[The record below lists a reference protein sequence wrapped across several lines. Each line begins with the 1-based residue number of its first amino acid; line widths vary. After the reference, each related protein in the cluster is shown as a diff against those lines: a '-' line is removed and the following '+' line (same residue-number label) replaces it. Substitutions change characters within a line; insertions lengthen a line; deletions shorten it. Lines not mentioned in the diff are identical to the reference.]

1 MVPAEEMRTT
11 LASCSTALT
20 LLLGDTVTSAL
31 CVTND
36 LGLKGWTVLPLA
48 VESTE
53 LHVDSVFLERPV
65 RPENIDP
72 DTATCQNLISSLWAN
87 MPSDGVERSSE
98 RNEPVK
104 NPLAGNRVL
113 VVVPESSWDDVSEV
127 TV

>member
-65 RPENIDP
+65 RPENTDS
-72 DTATCQNLISSLWAN
+72 DTATCQNLCSSLWAN
-87 MPSDGVERSSE
+87 IPSDGVE
-98 RNEPVK
+98 
-104 NPLAGNRVL
+104 
-113 VVVPESSWDDVSEV
+113 
-127 TV
+127 

>member
-65 RPENIDP
+65 RPENTDS
-72 DTATCQNLISSLWAN
+72 DTATCQNFIPSLWAN
-87 MPSDGVERSSE
+87 IPSDGVE
-98 RNEPVK
+98 
-104 NPLAGNRVL
+104 
-113 VVVPESSWDDVSEV
+113 
-127 TV
+127 